1 MPKPEQIQ
9 DEKLRTLVSD
19 AFQTMRTGDP
29 TQAVHQLSDAFMYLL
44 ELKPELKQ
52 ATVAMRRGQ
61 QRMPLLMR
69 WPQLGANWK
78 AGSLQAGKPEI
89 EFIRE
94 KFALSEA
101 ITYYEFTLET
111 AIDNDA

>member
-1 MPKPEQIQ
+1 MPKPEQIN
-9 DEKLRTLVSD
+9 DEKLRTMVAD
-19 AFQTMRTGDP
+19 AFQNLRSGDP
-29 TQAVHQLSDAFMYLL
+29 TGAVHQLSDAIMYLL
-44 ELKPELKQ
+44 ELKPELKE
-52 ATVAMRRGQ
+52 ATVGMRRGGR
-61 QRMPLLMR
+61 RMPLLMR

-111 AIDNDA
+111 AINHDA

>member
-9 DEKLRTLVSD
+9 DEKLRGMVAD
-19 AFQTMRTGDP
+19 AFQHLRSGDP
-29 TQAVHQLSDAFMYLL
+29 TQAVHQLSDAFLYLL
-44 ELKPELKQ
+44 ELKPDLKTE
-52 ATVAMRRGQ
+52 TVAMRRGQ
-61 QRMPLLMR
+61 RQMPLLMR

-78 AGSLQAGKPEI
+78 AGSLQSGNPEI
-89 EFIRE
+89 EFVRD

-111 AIDNDA
+111 AINHDA